1 MGSFIK
7 ITRRR
12 KEISKVKS
20 SAKMTYFCEK
30 PYSFSNTQVFHKSQT
45 FGFHRNKSNLV
56 SLKLRKIS
64 FHYATLSKVKPNVFT
79 R

>member
-20 SAKMTYFCEK
+20 SSKMTYFCEK
-30 PYSFSNTQVFHKSQT
+30 PYKFFKHTGISQSQT

>member
-20 SAKMTYFCEK
+20 SSKMTSVK
-30 PYSFSNTQVFHKSQT
+30 SHTSFSNTQVFHKSQT